1 MKTKLTILVV
11 LIVVGIALLGQIG
24 SVVEVGSDERI
35 EFREEPTVEAVV
47 TPTDVIDEARK
58 ELERINAE
66 LDKEE
71 TQLLED
77 IKVIEAEAQAKVAD
91 KKTRLEKIRETR
103 SSFQ

>member
-1 MKTKLTILVV
+1 MTV
-11 LIVVGIALLGQIG
+11 LIVVGIILLGQIG

-35 EFREEPTVEAVV
+35 EFMEEPTVEAVV
-47 TPTDVIDEARK
+47 IPTDVIDEARK
-58 ELERINAE
+58 ELERINKE

-91 KKTRLEKIRETR
+91 KKTRLERIRETR
-103 SSFQ
+103 GFFQ

>member
-1 MKTKLTILVV
+1 MKTKLTILAV
-11 LIVVGIALLGQIG
+11 LIVVGIILLGQIG
-24 SVVEVGSDERI
+24 SVVEVGSNERI

>member
-11 LIVVGIALLGQIG
+11 LIVVGIILLGQIG
-24 SVVEVGSDERI
+24 NVVEVGGDERI

>member
-1 MKTKLTILVV
+1 MKTKLTIMAV
-11 LIVVGIALLGQIG
+11 LIVVGIILLGQIG
-24 SVVEVGSDERI
+24 NVVEVGSDERI